1 MGTYKYKHMDY
12 KEKLKHPLIE
22 KLLSFDLPK
31 DDFVLAGSAAMYFVG
46 IKDLG
51 HDLDVIARGEAF
63 EKAKQFGV
71 MDKAPDGSDKVVIE
85 GGKIEIFS
93 LWIGN
98 KEETE
103 SIINTGKEI
112 ENVKVMWLEEVI
124 KYKKYLNREKD
135 ILHIKLI
142 EEYLK
147 KMER

>member
-1 MGTYKYKHMDY
+1 VDY

-51 HDLDVIARGEAF
+51 NDLDVIARGEAF

-71 MDKAPDGSDKVVIE
+71 MDKAPDGSDKVVIDD
-85 GGKIEIFS
+85 GKIEIYS
-93 LWIGN
+93 LWIG
-98 KEETE
+98 KDSIEETKDIF
-103 SIINTGKEI
+103 SNCKKIGGIQ
-112 ENVKVMWLEEVI
+112 VMWLEDVI
-124 KYKKYLNREKD
+124 KYKKIKAREKD
-135 ILHIKLI
+135 ILHVKLI

-147 KMER
+147 NTER

>member
-1 MGTYKYKHMDY
+1 MDY

-22 KLLSFDLPK
+22 KLLSFNLPK
-31 DDFVLAGSAAMYFVG
+31 EDFVLAGSAAMFFVG

-51 HDLDVIARGEAF
+51 NDLDVIAKGEAF

-71 MDKAPDGSDKVVIE
+71 MDKAPDGSVKVVID
-85 GGKIEIFS
+85 GGNIEIYS
-93 LWIGN
+93 VWIGKN
-98 KEETE
+98 SIEETKDIFVK
-103 SIINTGKEI
+103 SPEI
-112 ENVKVMWLEEVI
+112 EGIKVMWLEDVI
-124 KYKKYLNREKD
+124 KYKKHLNREKD